1 MVDSSTQTPRD
12 EDSAKPEEE
21 VIIEDA
27 ETTGAAP
34 NIMEQDSK
42 EGNLVL
48 LYCFLLHLTNRWEF
62 SLANTLID
70 HKIFSFTA
78 KF

>member
-48 LYCFLLHLTNRWEF
+48 LYYLELHLRNGSHEQRKRKCKRKRKQT
-62 SLANTLID
+62 
-70 HKIFSFTA
+70 HV
-78 KF
+78 